1 MKRETRKAIYEYH
14 QFHGDGH
21 VKIVKEI
28 FDENGLPAALV
39 RLNDTESCIDFT
51 YDYITEFDSFP
62 RACEEEAVARFE
74 GGNYGDCCPDCQE
87 E

>member
-1 MKRETRKAIYEYH
+1 M
-14 QFHGDGH
+14 
-21 VKIVKEI
+21 KIVKEI

-74 GGNYGDCCPDCQE
+74 GGLYDGAGYMALAGEVATNKE
-87 E
+87 END